1 MPQKIAQTRAEEA
14 RFKASTVQNNYR
26 DHCTQDD
33 KHNATNNTSTAR
45 PALRLEVGTEIS
57 RECTSRHGTNTDT
70 PQATVEDLDPPAALS
85 VNPSDPVS
93 LALISAF
100 EREYTHL
107 TVVDGDTRALL
118 GYISIPTLQALLDAG
133 KVSPDD
139 ELSKAM
145 VTFQRRGRR
154 YRVITMQTP
163 LEELEE
169 FFEGGATGGQ
179 KQEFAVI
186 TDERRRFVL
195 GVATKNDLE
204 EFVKR
209 RPA

>member
-1 MPQKIAQTRAEEA
+1 M
-14 RFKASTVQNNYR
+14 
-26 DHCTQDD
+26 
-33 KHNATNNTSTAR
+33 
-45 PALRLEVGTEIS
+45 
-57 RECTSRHGTNTDT
+57 
-70 PQATVEDLDPPAALS
+70 LDS
-85 VNPSDPVS
+85 
-93 LALISAF
+93 
-100 EREYTHL
+100 
-107 TVVDGDTRALL
+107 
-118 GYISIPTLQALLDAG
+118 G

-145 VTFQRRGRR
+145 VTFQRKGRR

-179 KQEFAVI
+179 RQEFAVI

-195 GVATKNDLE
+195 GVATKADLQ